1 MIPVHNI
8 YYMLSYAFRVLNE
21 QGYRDVAA
29 ESFENVGELCAA
41 ILHKGVSIQLK
52 RGLGREYVPR
62 TEPLSTLRG
71 RIDLAESVKTQ
82 SMLRKQLV
90 CTYDEFSVNSYLN
103 RILKTT
109 MELLLLSDI
118 SKIRKKALRK
128 LLVFFGDVE
137 TLDIHTIDWNIRY
150 HRNNQSYR
158 MLISI
163 CWLVV
168 KGLVQTTKNGNF
180 RLMGFLD
187 EQRMYRLYERF
198 ILEYYRKEHPQLT
211 VQAQQIPW
219 QTDDGFTAML
229 PVMQTDITLQKGDRI
244 LIMDAKY
251 YAHTTQVQYDV
262 HTLHSANLYQIFT
275 YVKNKE
281 AQLAQQPHQISG
293 MLLYARTDEAV
304 QPDQV
309 YRMSGNRISIRT
321 LDLNMPF
328 AQIRAQLDRIVEEHF
343 G

>member
-21 QGYRDVAA
+21 QGYRDVAT

-82 SMLRKQLV
+82 SMQRKQLV

-103 RILKTT
+103 RIIKTT

-118 SKIRKKALRK
+118 SKVRKKALRK

-168 KGLVQTTKNGNF
+168 KGLVQTTKNGNS

-281 AQLAQQPHQISG
+281 AQLAQQPHQVSG
-293 MLLYARTDEAV
+293 ILLYARTDEAV

-328 AQIRAQLDRIVEEHF
+328 TQIRAQLDRIVEEHF